1 MIQAKTL
8 TIIII
13 ASAIALGGGIT
24 TYAIGIPNPPCSGV
38 RGTTRHF
45 TIVADINGYNDSRD
59 HQSPWPVINVSRCD
73 QVVITVVNNDIQTH
87 GFAIATYARGTD
99 VVGGQ
104 QTTIDFLASKAG
116 QFRVYCIVFCT
127 IHYLMQSG
135 LLNVA

>member
-13 ASAIALGGGIT
+13 VSALTLGGGIT
-24 TYAIGIPNPPCSGV
+24 TYAIGIPNSPCSGI
-38 RGTTRHF
+38 RGITRHF

-59 HQSPWPVINVSRCD
+59 HQYPWPVMNVGRCD
-73 QVVITVVNNDIQTH
+73 QVVIRVVNSDIQTH
-87 GFAIATYARGTD
+87 GFAIDTYARGTD

-127 IHYLMQSG
+127 IHYLMQG
-135 LLNVA
+135 GILNVA